1 MAKSSTYHKKN
12 RNSKKRYGGI
22 NSSQW
27 VSQVVGNYPHVA
39 QGGSNVITNNVPP
52 INNVSLMGGNGFPG
66 SVSLIGGNGFPGSVS
81 LMGGNGFPDSVSI
94 PVPGS
99 SVVPVIPNG
108 LSEVSG
114 GKKKR
119 SNKRK
124 GGDLVTELA
133 VPAILLVANQT
144 IGKKTGK
151 KYAFPK
157 KRFSKRRNTR
167 FNRRR

>member
-1 MAKSSTYHKKN
+1 MAKTSASHKKK
-12 RNSKKRYGGI
+12 RSSKKRYGG
-22 NSSQW
+22 NCGMNGSSW
-27 VSQVVGNYPHVA
+27 TSQVVGNYPHVA
-39 QGGSNVITNNVPP
+39 QAGSNVIMSNVPAA
-52 INNVSLMGGNGFPG
+52 NTSCMSGGNGANILTPG
-66 SVSLIGGNGFPGSVS
+66 SVDVLPSMVPAPTEAVTINTPGTAPFVSVP
-81 LMGGNGFPDSVSI
+81 MV
-94 PVPGS
+94 
-99 SVVPVIPNG
+99 
-108 LSEVSG
+108 G

>member
-1 MAKSSTYHKKN
+1 MVKTSLYQKKK
-12 RNSKKRYGGI
+12 RNSKKRFGGS
-22 NSSQW
+22 NASDW
-27 VSQVVGNYPHVA
+27 TKQVVGEYPHVA
-39 QGGSNVITNNVPP
+39 QVGTNVITNNVPI
-52 INNVSLMGGNGFPG
+52 INTPSLTGGNVLNPA
-66 SVSLIGGNGFPGSVS
+66 
-81 LMGGNGFPDSVSI
+81 
-94 PVPGS
+94 
-99 SVVPVIPNG
+99 SVVDAAPLVAPM
-108 LSEVSG
+108 VSVPITSVGTGPIVRG
-114 GKKKR
+114 GKSKR

-151 KYAFPK
+151 KYAFSK

>member
-1 MAKSSTYHKKN
+1 MAKSSIYHKKN
-12 RNSKKRYGGI
+12 RSSKKRYGG
-22 NSSQW
+22 NCGMNGSEW
-27 VSQVVGNYPHVA
+27 VSQAVGNYPHVA
-39 QGGSNVITNNVPP
+39 QAGSNVIMSNVPAA
-52 INNVSLMGGNGFPG
+52 NTSCMSGGNGANILTPA
-66 SVSLIGGNGFPGSVS
+66 SVDVVPSMIPAPIGA
-81 LMGGNGFPDSVSI
+81 VSI
-94 PVPGS
+94 TTPGTAPLI
-99 SVVPVIPNG
+99 V
-108 LSEVSG
+108 G

-151 KYAFPK
+151 RYAFPK

>member
-1 MAKSSTYHKKN
+1 MAKSSTYHKKK
-12 RNSKKRYGGI
+12 RSLKKRYGG
-22 NSSQW
+22 NCGMNGSSW
-27 VSQVVGNYPHVA
+27 TSQVVGNYPHVA
-39 QGGSNVITNNVPP
+39 QAGSNVIMSNVPAA
-52 INNVSLMGGNGFPG
+52 NTSCMSGGNGANILTPG
-66 SVSLIGGNGFPGSVS
+66 SVDVVS
-81 LMGGNGFPDSVSI
+81 SIIPAPTGAVSI
-94 PVPGS
+94 TTPGTAPFIDS
-99 SVVPVIPNG
+99 IV
-108 LSEVSG
+108 G

-151 KYAFPK
+151 KYPFPK